1 MEVQIQSL
9 VIDPGAA
16 EWSMTDA
23 SLTLRDALC
32 MHGSNASV
40 YASLW
45 LRDEFGPVGT
55 PLHTTCVESINNER
69 LVDDGAQIWCYWG
82 QMVTFPVRYR
92 DLDQSTR
99 LCITVWYS
107 DGLGS
112 DFCVLGGCVMPF
124 FSQKGRL
131 KTDAMK
137 LGLSLGREADDIG
150 RSTMYKYSYN
160 DMVSCAK
167 NAMKISGAH
176 AHGNRV
182 DLVDEHDRLVK
193 AQKRFA
199 RGDYE
204 RLPWLDSMSIK
215 STDERISSIR
225 SLCGLRR
232 GLELKVNLPK
242 FDFDVLYC
250 DVYASHHDGPHQH
263 HGTLHGNDGGKRVL
277 YFSDPEI
284 DRDSPAEVM
293 AQKLARSAARGNDNP
308 TLRPNTQ
315 EKAELERIIRYSPT
329 KILTREEKELIWRY
343 RYALT
348 HEGKAL
354 TKFLK
359 CVDWADA
366 EEAAQASKLMR
377 QWAGIDVGDALE
389 MLSPVFPIEAVRS
402 HAVEFLRILPDD
414 NIHLILLQLVQALR
428 YEERD
433 VSPLSKFLLEKSGVN
448 ELIASSLFW
457 YLCSELE
464 DTEFGK
470 RAQVLQTALLSALC
484 DSESQRH
491 DIGGP
496 RNKVRKA
503 SIPLQLNLVARL
515 RHLFDSIKLFRSA
528 DAKTE
533 QIRTMLRLGGS
544 CEDLAHFITPSPLNP
559 SIRLSGVIADAC
571 LVFKSKVN
579 PVKLVWNVD
588 GRYESET
595 PYAFIYKKGDDLR
608 QDQLVL
614 QIFSLMDRYG

>member
-1 MEVQIQSL
+1 MQIQSL
-9 VIDPGAA
+9 VIDPGAS
-16 EWSMTDA
+16 EWSMTEE
-23 SLTLRDALC
+23 SLCLKDALC
-32 MHGSNASV
+32 MRGSNASV

-55 PLHTTCVESINNER
+55 ALHTTCVESINNER
-69 LVDDGAQIWCYWG
+69 LAEDGAQIWCYWG

-92 DLDQSTR
+92 DLDQSSR
-99 LCITVWYS
+99 LCITVWYLS
-107 DGLGS
+107 GS
-112 DFCVLGGCVMPF
+112 GSEFRVLGGCVMPF

-131 KTDAMK
+131 KTDAVK
-137 LGLSLGREADDIG
+137 LGLSLGREADDVG
-150 RSTMYKYSYN
+150 RSTMHKYSHE
-160 DMVSCAK
+160 DMVAYTKKQMSDC
-167 NAMKISGAH
+167 SD
-176 AHGNRV
+176 RL
-182 DLVDEHDRLVK
+182 DLVDELERLVK

-199 RGDYE
+199 RGDLE
-204 RLPWLDSMSIK
+204 RVPWLDSMAMK
-215 STDERISSIR
+215 STDERIATIK

-232 GLELKVNLPK
+232 GLELKVHLPK

-250 DVYASHHDGPHQH
+250 DVYASHHDAPGS
-263 HGTLHGNDGGKRVL
+263 LHGDDGGKRVL
-277 YFSDPEI
+277 YFVDPEI
-284 DRDSPAEVM
+284 GRDSPTEIM
-293 AQKLARSAARGNDNP
+293 AQKLARSAARGNENP

-366 EEAAQASKLMR
+366 EEAAQASKLMG

-389 MLSPVFPIEAVRS
+389 MLSPVFPIDAVRS
-402 HAVEFLRILPDD
+402 HAVDFLRLLPDE

-428 YEERD
+428 YEERN
-433 VSPLSKFLLEKSGVN
+433 VSPLSKFLLEKSATN

-464 DTEFGK
+464 DTEFGN
-470 RAQVLQTALLSALC
+470 RAQMLQTALLSALC

-491 DIGGP
+491 DIGGS

-515 RHLFDSIKLFRSA
+515 RHLFDSIRLFRSA

-559 SIRLSGVIADAC
+559 SIRLSGVIPDAC

-579 PVKLVWNVD
+579 PVKLVWNVEGSYQSD
-588 GRYESET
+588 I

-614 QIFSLMDRYG
+614 QIFSLMDRYGFLGV